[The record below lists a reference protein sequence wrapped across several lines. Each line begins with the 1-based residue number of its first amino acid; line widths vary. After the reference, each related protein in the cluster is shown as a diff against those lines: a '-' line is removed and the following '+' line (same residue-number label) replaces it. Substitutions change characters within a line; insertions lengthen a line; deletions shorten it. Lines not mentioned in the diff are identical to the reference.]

1 MKKHIITLIAFAVT
15 AASALAYQATE
26 LDVKVP
32 FAFKVGEA
40 TLPAGT
46 YAVTEAN
53 AGFVLIRGV
62 RGGVFVPKSAIVL
75 DVDDS
80 GRVSLKFNRAGDK
93 YVLGAASATK

>member
-1 MKKHIITLIAFAVT
+1 MKKHIITIIAFAVS

-32 FAFKVGEA
+32 FAFKVGAA

-53 AGFVLIRGV
+53 AGFVLIRGTQ
-62 RGGVFVPKSAIVL
+62 GGIFVPKSAIVL

-80 GRVSLKFNRAGDK
+80 GKISLKFNRSGNG